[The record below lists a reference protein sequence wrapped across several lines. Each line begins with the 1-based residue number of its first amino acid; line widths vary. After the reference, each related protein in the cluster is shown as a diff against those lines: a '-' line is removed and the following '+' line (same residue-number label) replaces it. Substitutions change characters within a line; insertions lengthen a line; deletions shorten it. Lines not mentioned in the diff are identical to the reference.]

1 MTSTPG
7 EGGLG
12 RRLGIAL
19 AAVAL
24 AAGSAL
30 ARASPPAKSTKP
42 AVDLGLLEFLGSADP
57 ETGSAQA
64 DDGGWMAYLSQ
75 LKLGKSAAKPSQ
87 PPASAKP
94 AAAPAKATPSAGPS
108 DD

>member
-7 EGGLG
+7 EGGRG

-24 AAGSAL
+24 AAGSAV
-30 ARASPPAKSTKP
+30 ACASPPANSTKP
-42 AVDLGLLEFLGSADP
+42 AVNLGLLEFLGSADP
-57 ETGSAQA
+57 ETGSAQT
-64 DDGGWMAYLSQ
+64 DDGSWMTYLSQ
-75 LKLGKSAAKPSQ
+75 LKLGKSAAKPSP

-94 AAAPAKATPSAGPS
+94 AAAAAKATPSAGPS